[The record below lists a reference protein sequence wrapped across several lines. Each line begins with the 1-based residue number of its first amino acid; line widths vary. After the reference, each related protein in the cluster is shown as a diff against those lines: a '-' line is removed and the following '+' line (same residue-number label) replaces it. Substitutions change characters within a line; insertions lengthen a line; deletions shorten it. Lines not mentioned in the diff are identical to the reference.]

1 MSMKKDTKR
10 EGRGAEMPAVK
21 EKKRRWSAVDTL
33 VVLALVLAVAGV
45 IIRAVMDDRE
55 AAAQTY
61 DGPFDVYF
69 TVPEIHESVL
79 SEIHGFDMLY
89 LCETGEKVG
98 YIGKYDDGSVALTQT
113 GVLPV
118 AGGEM
123 VSAQGCLV
131 CLEGT
136 LSEGG
141 LLPAEANRY
150 LAPGSILTLR
160 TERAVITVEI
170 TEILLR
176 D

>member
-1 MSMKKDTKR
+1 MSMKKTTKR
-10 EGRGAEMPAVK
+10 EGRGSEASAVK

-45 IIRAVMDDRE
+45 IVRAVMNDRE
-55 AAAQTY
+55 EAAQTY

-89 LCETGEKVG
+89 LTETGEKMG
-98 YIGKYDDGSVALTQT
+98 YIGKYDDGSVALTAT

-118 AGGEM
+118 AGGET
-123 VSAQGCLV
+123 VSAQGCFV

-136 LSEGG
+136 LSDGG
-141 LLPAEANRY
+141 LLPAGATRY
-150 LAPGSILTLR
+150 LAPGSVLTLR
-160 TERAVITVEI
+160 TERAVVTLEI
-170 TEILLR
+170 TEIVLR